1 MLQLIPAGQ
10 ALLASLS
17 NIFPMTVIVSGDIY
31 SAAEEDLLENEYAS
45 EMLQSNSITETDQLQ
60 ATSVAMCYYHV
71 ADAPNE
77 IVYLLNKEH
86 VRVLKSALKQ
96 RFMLIG
102 LTPDSAADFVQKLED
117 AEPIGGTTALVVEF
131 PSFMT
136 VASPSNPFGD
146 DDYGVTSHM
155 GLTLHGENA
164 EFQFRSIEYIN
175 SEYADPFDVC
185 GYIFVPITDLVN
197 AVYS

>member
-10 ALLASLS
+10 ALLASLR

-31 SAAEEDLLENEYAS
+31 SAAEEDLLENKYAS
-45 EMLQSNSITETDQLQ
+45 EILQSNSITETDQLQ

-77 IVYLLNKEH
+77 IVYLLNKEQ

-117 AEPIGGTTALVVEF
+117 AEPIGGTTALVVDF
-131 PSFMT
+131 PSFMM

-146 DDYGVTSHM
+146 DDYGVTSNLS
-155 GLTLHGENA
+155 LTLHGTTAKFE
-164 EFQFRSIEYIN
+164 FRSIEYA
-175 SEYADPFDVC
+175 SRDYFDAFDVC
-185 GYIFVPITDLVN
+185 GYITAPLVDIVN